1 MADYFTQFSCMF
13 DVGTPDNARRAL
25 ELFQSFTE
33 RLESEESTFPGF
45 ALSLDPHDG
54 GTALWIH
61 DDGCGDIGQVTEF
74 VIECA
79 KALSLKGRW
88 GFEWGHT
95 CSKPRIDGFGGGAQV
110 IDLQTGNADEWIS
123 THEWLGNR
131 LHADEPVRE

>member
-1 MADYFTQFSCMF
+1 MF
-13 DVGTPDNARRAL
+13 DVGTPENARRAL
-25 ELFQSFTE
+25 ELFQSYSD
-33 RLESEESTFPGF
+33 RLDDEGSTLPGF
-45 ALSLDPHDG
+45 ALSLDPEDG

-79 KALSLKGRW
+79 KALGLKGRW

-110 IDLQTGNADEWIS
+110 IDLESGNYDLWIGTS
-123 THEWLGNR
+123 DWLRRQLAAG
-131 LHADEPVRE
+131 AAGRE